1 MSPLIKSLALMTF
14 TLAAAPLPAATPEQY
29 QSDAQGMV
37 MLIQDNYAYPER
49 LPAKMFT
56 LTEPL
61 KAEMERVKDAD
72 SLLAFAERALLL
84 LVDHHA
90 ITGSSFD
97 DSWGIVPSYADL
109 WIERQDG
116 AYRIT
121 AVREGSFSKKAGIKA
136 GDTLTA
142 VSKIAMEQAVASF
155 WSDLG
160 RTGSLSDDE
169 AGFAARILAAGR
181 RDRFRAL
188 TVADREG
195 KTQDHALPSLYT
207 VPFNANPITAI
218 EKNGHLTIAIN
229 DSLSNEVT
237 IGAFD
242 LAMTG
247 LRAGL
252 PVTIDLTN
260 TPSGGNT
267 VVARA
272 MMGWFVLQPRF
283 YQIHNSPGEERRTG
297 IARQWMEQVLPRG
310 VGKYHS
316 GPVTIRVGRWTG
328 SMGEGLAIGFHA
340 LGARIEG
347 DKMAQLLGA
356 IEDFRLPHSGLVIKF
371 PTEKLFGVDGTP
383 REDFIPVTVN
393 QHND

>member
-1 MSPLIKSLALMTF
+1 MSPLKKLLALMSF
-14 TLAAAPLPAATPEQY
+14 ILAANPISAATPEQY
-29 QSDAQGMV
+29 RSDAQGMV

-49 LPAKMFT
+49 LPEGTFK
-56 LTEPL
+56 LTERL
-61 KAEMERVKDAD
+61 KAEMERVNDAD
-72 SLLAFAERALLL
+72 SLLAFAERALFLL
-84 LVDHHA
+84 EDHHA

-97 DSWGIVPSYADL
+97 DSWGIVPSFADL

-116 AYRIT
+116 VYRIT
-121 AVREGSFSKKAGIKA
+121 AVREGSFSAKAGVRV

-142 VSKIAMEQAVASF
+142 VSKIGIDEAVASF

-160 RTGSLSDDE
+160 RTGALTDQE
-169 AGFAARILAAGR
+169 ASFAARILAAGR

-188 TVADREG
+188 TITTADG
-195 KTQDHALPSLYT
+195 KATEHALPSLYT
-207 VPFNANPITAI
+207 VPFNPNPITAS
-218 EKNGHLTIAIN
+218 EKDGHLTIKIN

-260 TPSGGNT
+260 TPGGGNT

-272 MMGWFVLQPRF
+272 IMGWFVLQPRL
-283 YQIHNSPGEERRTG
+283 YQIHSSPGEQRRTG
-297 IARQWMEQVLPRG
+297 VPRQWIEQVLPRG
-310 VGKYHS
+310 AGKYHA
-316 GPVTIRVGRWTG
+316 GPVTVRVGRWTG
-328 SMGEGLAIGFHA
+328 SMGEGLAVGFHA
-340 LGARIEG
+340 LGARVEG
-347 DKMAQLLGA
+347 DRMGQLLGA

-383 REDFIPVTVN
+383 REDFKPLPIEKS
-393 QHND
+393 HD

>member
-1 MSPLIKSLALMTF
+1 MSPLKKLLALMSF
-14 TLAAAPLPAATPEQY
+14 ILAANPISAATPEQY
-29 QSDAQGMV
+29 RSDARGMV

-49 LPAKMFT
+49 LPAKSFT

-61 KAEMERVKDAD
+61 KAEMERVHDAD

-84 LVDHHA
+84 LEDHHA

-97 DSWGIVPSYADL
+97 DSWGIVPSFADL

-121 AVREGSFSKKAGIKA
+121 AVREGSFSQKAGVKA

-142 VSKIAMEQAVASF
+142 VSKIDIDTAISSF
-155 WSDLG
+155 WADLG
-160 RTGSLSDDE
+160 RTGEVTDQE

-188 TVADREG
+188 TIANADGRE
-195 KTQDHALPSLYT
+195 KEHALPSLYT
-207 VPFNANPITAI
+207 LPFNPNPVTAS
-218 EKNGHLTIAIN
+218 EKNGHLTIKIN

-242 LAMTG
+242 LVMTG

-272 MMGWFVLQPRF
+272 IMGWFVLQPRF

-297 IARQWMEQVLPRG
+297 IARQWIEQVLPRG
-310 VGKYHS
+310 GGKYHS
-316 GPVTIRVGRWTG
+316 GPVTVRVGRWTG
-328 SMGEGLAIGFHA
+328 SMGEGLAIGLNA
-340 LGARIEG
+340 LGSRIEG

-356 IEDFRLPHSGLVIKF
+356 IEDFKLPHSGLVIKF
-371 PTEKLFGVDGTP
+371 PTEKLFGIDGTP
-383 REDFIPVTVN
+383 REDFVPFPLE
-393 QHND
+393 QAHD

>member
-1 MSPLIKSLALMTF
+1 MSPLKKLLALMSF
-14 TLAAAPLPAATPEQY
+14 ILAANPISAATPEQY
-29 QSDAQGMV
+29 RNDARGMV

-49 LPAKMFT
+49 LPEGTFK
-56 LTEPL
+56 LTERL
-61 KAEMERVKDAD
+61 KAEMERVHDAD
-72 SLLAFAERALLL
+72 SLLAFAERALFLL
-84 LVDHHA
+84 EDHHA

-97 DSWGIVPSYADL
+97 DSWAIVPSFADL

-116 AYRIT
+116 VYRIT
-121 AVREGSFSKKAGIKA
+121 AVREGSFSAKAGVKV
-136 GDTLTA
+136 GDTVSA
-142 VSKIAMEQAVASF
+142 VSKIGIDDAVASF

-160 RTGSLSDDE
+160 RTGALTDQE

-188 TVADREG
+188 TITGADG
-195 KTQDHALPSLYT
+195 KATEHALPSLYT
-207 VPFNANPITAI
+207 LPFNPNPITAS
-218 EKNGHLTIAIN
+218 EKDGHLTIKIN

-260 TPSGGNT
+260 TPGGGNT

-272 MMGWFVLQPRF
+272 IMGWFVLQARL
-283 YQIHNSPGEERRTG
+283 YQIHSSPGEERRTG
-297 IARQWMEQVLPRG
+297 VPRQWIEQVLPRG
-310 VGKYHS
+310 AGKYHA
-316 GPVTIRVGRWTG
+316 GPVTVRVGRWTG

-340 LGARIEG
+340 LGARVEG
-347 DKMAQLLGA
+347 DRMAQLLGA

-371 PTEKLFGVDGTP
+371 PTEKLFGVDGTQ
-383 REDFIPVTVN
+383 REDFKPLPIEKS
-393 QHND
+393 DD

>member
-1 MSPLIKSLALMTF
+1 MSPLKKLLALMSF
-14 TLAAAPLPAATPEQY
+14 ILAANPISAATPEQY
-29 QSDAQGMV
+29 RSDAQGMV

-49 LPAKMFT
+49 LPGGTFT
-56 LTEPL
+56 LTAPL
-61 KAEMERVKDAD
+61 KAEMERVHDAD
-72 SLLAFAERALLL
+72 SLLAFAERALFLL
-84 LVDHHA
+84 EDHHA

-97 DSWGIVPSYADL
+97 DSWAIVPSFADL

-121 AVREGSFSKKAGIKA
+121 AVREGSFSAKAGVKV

-142 VSKIAMEQAVASF
+142 ISKIAIDDAVASF

-160 RTGSLSDDE
+160 RTGALTDQE

-188 TVADREG
+188 TITGEDGTTKE
-195 KTQDHALPSLYT
+195 HALPSLYT
-207 VPFNANPITAI
+207 VPFNPNPITAS
-218 EKNGHLTIAIN
+218 EKDGHLTIKIN

-260 TPSGGNT
+260 TPGGGNT

-272 MMGWFVLQPRF
+272 IMGWFVLQPRL
-283 YQIHNSPGEERRTG
+283 YQVHSSPGEERRTG
-297 IARQWMEQVLPRG
+297 IARQWIEQVLPRG
-310 VGKYHS
+310 KGRYHA
-316 GPVTIRVGRWTG
+316 GPVTVGVGRWTG
-328 SMGEGLAIGFHA
+328 SMGEGLATKWPNCWVQLRISACLIQA
-340 LGARIEG
+340 LSSNSQRKSYLASMARRVKISSPC
-347 DKMAQLLGA
+347 L
-356 IEDFRLPHSGLVIKF
+356 S
-371 PTEKLFGVDGTP
+371 
-383 REDFIPVTVN
+383 
-393 QHND
+393 

>member
-1 MSPLIKSLALMTF
+1 MSFI
-14 TLAAAPLPAATPEQY
+14 LAANPIAAATPEQY
-29 QSDAQGMV
+29 RSDAKGMV
-37 MLIQDNYAYPER
+37 MLIEDNYAYPER
-49 LPAKMFT
+49 LPGGTFA
-56 LTEPL
+56 LTESL
-61 KAEMERVKDAD
+61 KAEMEKVHDAD

-84 LVDHHA
+84 LEDHHA

-97 DSWGIVPSYADL
+97 DSWGIVPSFADL

-116 AYRIT
+116 TYRIT
-121 AVREGSFSKKAGIKA
+121 AAREGSFSAKAGVKV
-136 GDTLTA
+136 GDSLTA
-142 VSKIAMEQAVASF
+142 VSKINVDVAVASF

-160 RTGSLSDDE
+160 RTGTLTDQE

-181 RDRFRAL
+181 RDRFRSL
-188 TVADREG
+188 TIQAAGGQAKELD
-195 KTQDHALPSLYT
+195 LPSLYT
-207 VPFNANPITAI
+207 VPFNPNPISAI
-218 EKNGHLTIAIN
+218 EKNGHLTIKIN

-260 TPSGGNT
+260 TPGGGNT

-272 MMGWFVLQPRF
+272 IMGWFVLQPRF
-283 YQIHNSPGEERRTG
+283 YQIHNSPAEERRTG

-310 VGKYHS
+310 TRKYHS
-316 GPVTIRVGRWTG
+316 GPVTVRVGRWTG

-347 DKMAQLLGA
+347 GKMGQLLGA
-356 IEDFRLPHSGLVIKF
+356 IADFRLPHSGLVIKF

-383 REDFIPVTVN
+383 REDFIPLPLEPD
-393 QHND
+393 HD